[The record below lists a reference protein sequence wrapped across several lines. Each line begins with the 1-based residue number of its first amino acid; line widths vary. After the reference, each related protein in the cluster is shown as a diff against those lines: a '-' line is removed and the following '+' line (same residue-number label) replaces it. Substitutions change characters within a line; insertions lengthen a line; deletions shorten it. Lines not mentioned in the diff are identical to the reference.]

1 MSFVTELPEFDCMWG
16 APKVSGDP
24 EREGEFDFKTYMER
38 FRDFRPSFHGSKQ
51 GSLKDLQV
59 TFGGFSPTLMP
70 SEGVQDEDAGQRVS

>member
-70 SEGVQDEDAGQRVS
+70 RDGVQGEDAGQQV